1 MMSLKRDRA
10 VNSMKGYIKNKTIIL
25 IDPLP
30 ENLQDGDEV
39 EVSVTATP
47 KQTLPFP
54 TFNLGIKDEYLE
66 RDRIYEQDPDSV

>member
-1 MMSLKRDRA
+1 
-10 VNSMKGYIKNKTIIL
+10 MKGYIKNKTIVL

-30 ENLQDGDEV
+30 EDLQDGDEV
-39 EVSVTATP
+39 EVSVTPAV

-66 RDRIYEQDPDSV
+66 RNRIYEQDPNSV

>member
-1 MMSLKRDRA
+1 
-10 VNSMKGYIKNKTIIL
+10 MKGYIKNKTIVL

-39 EVSVTATP
+39 EVSVTPAP
-47 KQTLPFP
+47 KQNLPFP

-66 RDRIYEQDPDSV
+66 RDRIYEQDPDSI